1 MHMQRTQKNIVQL
14 MVGLAFIFPLLFDI
28 FVVPLF
34 RLPMRLVAILKDTPF
49 LLSGEFVMSMSVLL
63 FIVGSGLCYFAMEKW
78 IL

>member
-1 MHMQRTQKNIVQL
+1 MHMQRTHKNIVQL

-78 IL
+78 IV